1 MKQEAQMA
9 GKRSASK
16 QPGLVPMYGIDKK
29 TGKKVIKYWYEPPGT
44 YKGKYAKKKGGSGT
58 NSVNA

>member
-1 MKQEAQMA
+1 MA

-44 YKGKYAKKKGGSGT
+44 YKGKYAKGT
-58 NSVNA
+58 NSVNKNA

>member
-1 MKQEAQMA
+1 MA

-16 QPGLVPMYGIDKK
+16 QPGLVPMYGVKEVN
-29 TGKKVIKYWYEPPGT
+29 GKKVKYIKYWYEPPGT
-44 YKGKYAKKKGGSGT
+44 FKGKYAKKKGT